1 MKSYLRFLSRNKLY
15 TAIEVVG
22 LSIALA
28 FVIIFTCYVRQQT
41 AVNTHYPDSD
51 KIYLAGIG
59 QNTYSY
65 YSMADELEAG
75 IPEIEEAVLVQ
86 NYYNSFKYE
95 GETLSEKGLLV
106 VGKDFFDLFQTK
118 FLYGSPEEF
127 DVKESAFVT
136 EGFAR
141 RHGMEEVIGKK
152 LTDGNK
158 VISIAG
164 IIEDFSGTVFEDFE
178 FIINSMAIVP
188 RDQNYVSSS
197 VMTFFKAADGAD
209 IALLEEKVSKV
220 TGEFFKR
227 IQYPREEKAMLIRL
241 DKLYFSDANDGRTGL
256 KTESSDRV
264 MIFSL
269 VVLFLLISAIINYI
283 NLNIANAEKRS
294 KEVAV
299 RHIMGAERRLLT
311 LRTLLE
317 SSAFT
322 LVTFIIALAA
332 ASLLID
338 PINGLLQSEI
348 PIRLS
353 FGWDYIGIY
362 GMLIMLIAVI
372 CGIAVSFTTSRVRI
386 TSSTRTKKPMAK
398 MFMAIQFVI
407 SFIMISVALTMEMQ
421 MKYMIGREMYA
432 NVDNIYRTNVVPSGL
447 KEKIEAL
454 PFVRSIGISTGYPG
468 YFGMSMSGTDDEPAL
483 SILFCDS
490 TAFKIFGFE
499 KIADFNPGNLM
510 GTWMSESAANHYGA
524 GAENPRWAAPR
535 FGGTSENVAG
545 IIKDTPVANVLE
557 KKYKGLGIV
566 SVTSPEYV
574 SWGGLI
580 LETDET
586 REHKHILDSLVSTMY
601 MNETGRDAFGY
612 GFLKD
617 LNKAAY
623 DRTRK
628 DMRLIE
634 LLMFISILLSCLAF
648 LAMSVHYATGNTKP
662 IAVHKVFG
670 GTTKSELRRCMAVYL
685 KIIAAAIVVGL
696 PPAIWIS
703 ERYLQQFSYRFDLGD
718 RWWIFLIAIAISLF
732 ISTATVLW
740 QTLRAART
748 NPAEALKKE

>member
-41 AVNTHYPDSD
+41 AVNTHYSDSD

-256 KTESSDRV
+256 KTESRDRV

-269 VVLFLLISAIINYI
+269 
-283 NLNIANAEKRS
+283 
-294 KEVAV
+294 
-299 RHIMGAERRLLT
+299 
-311 LRTLLE
+311 
-317 SSAFT
+317 
-322 LVTFIIALAA
+322 
-332 ASLLID
+332 
-338 PINGLLQSEI
+338 
-348 PIRLS
+348 
-353 FGWDYIGIY
+353 
-362 GMLIMLIAVI
+362 
-372 CGIAVSFTTSRVRI
+372 
-386 TSSTRTKKPMAK
+386 
-398 MFMAIQFVI
+398 
-407 SFIMISVALTMEMQ
+407 
-421 MKYMIGREMYA
+421 
-432 NVDNIYRTNVVPSGL
+432 
-447 KEKIEAL
+447 
-454 PFVRSIGISTGYPG
+454 
-468 YFGMSMSGTDDEPAL
+468 
-483 SILFCDS
+483 
-490 TAFKIFGFE
+490 
-499 KIADFNPGNLM
+499 
-510 GTWMSESAANHYGA
+510 
-524 GAENPRWAAPR
+524 
-535 FGGTSENVAG
+535 
-545 IIKDTPVANVLE
+545 
-557 KKYKGLGIV
+557 
-566 SVTSPEYV
+566 
-574 SWGGLI
+574 
-580 LETDET
+580 
-586 REHKHILDSLVSTMY
+586 
-601 MNETGRDAFGY
+601 
-612 GFLKD
+612 
-617 LNKAAY
+617 
-623 DRTRK
+623 
-628 DMRLIE
+628 
-634 LLMFISILLSCLAF
+634 
-648 LAMSVHYATGNTKP
+648 
-662 IAVHKVFG
+662 
-670 GTTKSELRRCMAVYL
+670 
-685 KIIAAAIVVGL
+685 
-696 PPAIWIS
+696 
-703 ERYLQQFSYRFDLGD
+703 
-718 RWWIFLIAIAISLF
+718 
-732 ISTATVLW
+732 
-740 QTLRAART
+740 
-748 NPAEALKKE
+748 